1 MTKSD
6 ILHIIARMNI
16 GGPAL
21 HVAQLSSGLMQNGFE
36 TTLVS
41 GIQAAAE
48 GDMTDLAHEYGLT
61 FHLYHNLR
69 ARLSPWSDL
78 YVCSRLWRLM
88 RSTSPRIVH
97 THTAKAGALGRIAAK
112 LSRVPII
119 VHTFHG
125 HVFSGYWGPVI
136 STIIVLVERMLAR
149 LSTVILTVSD
159 TVRNELLQHNIAPP
173 EKIHVL
179 PLGLDL
185 TEYKNCS
192 TKRGQF
198 RRELDIEPN
207 VPLIGNVGR
216 LVPIKNH
223 RYFLMA
229 AQVMVQTGFEGRFV
243 IVGNG
248 ELASELYK
256 QARELDIGNS
266 VIFTG
271 WRRDLDKIY
280 ADLDVLVNTSI
291 NEGTPFAIIEAMAA
305 RVPVVATSV
314 GGVPDIIKSDETGY
328 LVPENDVHTLVDGIV
343 SALESSDAMLD
354 AAQNHVMEHHNL
366 ESMVNHMVNLY
377 NKLLKDKGYVV

>member
-125 HVFSGYWGPVI
+125 HVFSGYWGPVA

-185 TEYKNCS
+185 TKYINCS
-192 TKRGQF
+192 TKLGQF
-198 RRELDIEPN
+198 RKELDIEPN

-223 RYFLMA
+223 RHFLMA
-229 AQVMVQTGFEGRFV
+229 AQVMVQDGFEGRFV
-243 IVGNG
+243 VVGSG
-248 ELASELYK
+248 ELASKLYK

-328 LVPENDVHTLVDGIV
+328 LVPENDLHTLVDGIV

-354 AAQNHVMEHHNL
+354 AAQNHVLEHHNL
-366 ESMVNHMVNLY
+366 ESMVNHTVNLY

>member
-21 HVAQLSSGLMQNGFE
+21 HVAQLSSGLIKNGFE

-41 GIQAAAE
+41 GMQAAVE

-61 FHLYHNLR
+61 FHLYHNLS
-69 ARLSPWSDL
+69 ARMSPWNDL

-136 STIIVLVERMLAR
+136 SAIIVLVERMLAR

-159 TVRNELLQHNIAPP
+159 TVRNELLQNNIAPP

-223 RYFLMA
+223 HHFLMA
-229 AQVMVQTGFEGRFV
+229 AQVMVQSGFEGRFV
-243 IVGNG
+243 VVGSG
-248 ELASELYK
+248 ELESKLYK
-256 QARELDIGNS
+256 QVRELDIGNS

-328 LVPENDVHTLVDGIV
+328 LISDNDVHTLVDGIV
-343 SALESSDAMLD
+343 SALESSDEMLD

-377 NKLLKDKGYVV
+377 NKLLEDKGYVV